1 VRKNHARIFMDK
13 IYWYTLTPLDVLMF
27 RDAKPFTPGERA
39 WAGSTFPP
47 NGHAIA
53 GAIRGLLDKQK
64 IDIEMKGPFLCRDL
78 QLYFPRPLNYVG
90 KTRLVPA
97 AWLQD
102 NHHSHHM
109 LWDRS
114 NPIPLVIPD
123 LADRLE
129 QDDLPKQ
136 ETRQYL
142 PQGLVLKLLESKR
155 LEESDWK
162 CQKGERPYPWTIE
175 TRSHNTM
182 DEGTRQVKDSES
194 YFVENTIRLDSGWC
208 LAIAVDEATHQKLQ
222 EKGNPLTMRL
232 GGEGHR
238 VILER
243 CDLLDEQWNDMHTLS
258 RQNFERGTDLISEA
272 QQILVGLRQRLRLV
286 ETDPFAIL
294 KVCQK
299 LPNLVSSDRKIVE
312 NAGAILEKM
321 RSLAYLI
328 TPGVF
333 EYMKRCRAYPWEWNL
348 AYPNPAN
355 PKQKVGSLV
364 SVATAKAEPISCR
377 FRNDKQESV
386 PAPQVFAAPA
396 GSVYYLERPEKL
408 FQEDEM
414 TKANVWRQ
422 LGYSELLWI
431 RVKPTGEN

>member
-1 VRKNHARIFMDK
+1 MDK

-53 GAIRGLLDKQK
+53 GAIRGLLNRDESK
-64 IDIEMKGPFLCRDL
+64 IKLKGPFLCRDL

-90 KTRLVPA
+90 NTRLVPA
-97 AWLQD
+97 AWLPD
-102 NHHSHHM
+102 NHPSHHM

-114 NPIPLVIPD
+114 NPVPLVIPD
-123 LADRLE
+123 LADRSE

-142 PQGLVLKLLESKR
+142 PQSVMLKLLESKL

-194 YFVENTIRLDSGWC
+194 YFVENAIRLDSGWC
-208 LAIAVDEATHQKLQ
+208 LAIAVDEATRQKLQ

-243 CDLLDEQWNDMHTLS
+243 CDLLDEQWNDM
-258 RQNFERGTDLISEA
+258 

-333 EYMKRCRAYPWEWNL
+333 EHMKRCRAYPWEWNL
-348 AYPNPAN
+348 AYPDN

-364 SVATAKAEPISCR
+364 SVATAKAEPISRR

-431 RVKPTGEN
+431 QVKPTGED